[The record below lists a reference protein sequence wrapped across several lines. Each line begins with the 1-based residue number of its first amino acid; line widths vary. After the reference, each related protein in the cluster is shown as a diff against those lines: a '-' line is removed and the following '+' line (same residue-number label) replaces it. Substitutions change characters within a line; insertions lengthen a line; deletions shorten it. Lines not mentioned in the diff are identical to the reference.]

1 MRFHY
6 IGLHLSGARHGGR
19 ISAHSAHN
27 AVLSADRVFLQMGKY
42 GDAFFRDPDIVKNI
56 LRRNGMSCKIYS
68 RKTIKAIH
76 PNVVRRFFD
85 DFVLLGVF
93 MGEREEIT
101 IINYELSLT
110 DSSKDDS
117 SNLAG
122 HEDS

>member
-1 MRFHY
+1 
-6 IGLHLSGARHGGR
+6 
-19 ISAHSAHN
+19 
-27 AVLSADRVFLQMGKY
+27 
-42 GDAFFRDPDIVKNI
+42 
-56 LRRNGMSCKIYS
+56 MSCKIYS
-68 RKTIKAIH
+68 KKTIKAIH
-76 PNVVRRFFD
+76 PNAVRRFFD